1 MDNNIQVLVDEL
13 TQLYQRYQAQAL
25 QSDIMLCLDILKY
38 YDFSEQNNQVFIGYV
53 LRVFYILKAKLEQNI
68 DLTTDLSNLIAKG
81 YTTGNNRNVFHRKNG
96 KNGQEFKNEVE
107 FYVKRNYFDD
117 EYDRLQRMLLK
128 NGTKLVGPANASLA
142 GFNYEKVLTNS
153 IQLLDNQ
160 ELVLRLQKIVIR
172 VLKPFENE
180 KSQFLEKQTM
190 IDEDLAKIITKRE
203 NYLEQYNKLFKQEN
217 N

>member
-25 QSDIMLCLDILKY
+25 QNDIMICLDILKY
-38 YDFSEQNNQVFIGYV
+38 YDFSDQNNRVFIGYV

-68 DLTTDLSNLIAKG
+68 DATTDLSNLMTKG
-81 YTTGNNRNVFHRKNG
+81 YTTGNNRNIFRRKVG

-107 FYVKRNYFDD
+107 FYIKRNYFDD
-117 EYDRLQRMLLK
+117 EYERLQRMILK
-128 NGTKLVGPANASLA
+128 NGTKLVGPVNSSLA
-142 GFNYEKVLTNS
+142 GFNYEKILTNS
-153 IQLLDNQ
+153 IQLVDSQ

-172 VLKPFENE
+172 ILKPFESE
-180 KSQFLEKQTM
+180 KSQFLEKQAI
-190 IDEDLAKIITKRE
+190 IDKYLVETITKQE
-203 NYLEQYNKLFKQEN
+203 NYLQQYNKLFKQEN